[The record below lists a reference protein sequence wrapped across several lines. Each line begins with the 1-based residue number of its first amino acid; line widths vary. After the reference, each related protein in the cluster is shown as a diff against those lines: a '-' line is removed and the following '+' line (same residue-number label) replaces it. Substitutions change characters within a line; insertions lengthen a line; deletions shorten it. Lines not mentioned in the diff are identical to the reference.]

1 MTAPERA
8 ELDKLLEGATPD
20 FLDAK
25 FPHQRAYLKDEG
37 QLLAVLCTR
46 RAAKSFSAAKR
57 LLRAMHKHPGCS
69 CLFVA
74 LTRESAKKILWKD
87 VLKIINR
94 KWRLKAKFNE
104 TDLTMTLPNGSVL
117 YLLGVDTT
125 EDEKEKLL
133 GQKYAEV
140 VIDEAASYSID
151 INQLVYGVLKPAVAD
166 YRGTISLVGT
176 PGNIKA
182 GLFFE
187 LTNGKNPSK
196 PERWSVRG
204 WSGHCWSTLDNPYM
218 AENWKAEIADLIRD
232 NPRIEE
238 TPLFQQ
244 NYLGLWVIDETKL
257 VYRYLPVRNDFDGK
271 LPQYARGA
279 WHHVLAIDLGF
290 TDATSFTVL
299 AYHDHDRNLYVLE
312 STKQSKLDITAKAER
327 ANELKAKY
335 PIEQVV
341 IDGANAD
348 AVAELNNRH
357 DLGALPAD
365 KTGKADFID
374 IMNAEFIQA
383 RIKLSPDCEPLKD
396 EYSNLIWDEKKL
408 EKLRKREEHPAC
420 PNHCADG
427 TLYGWRYC
435 WQYLSVVIVERP
447 QRNTEAWFAEQRAA
461 AQAEVDG
468 LFEAQ
473 LERNRQQQA
482 EQREADEWL

>member
-1 MTAPERA
+1 
-8 ELDKLLEGATPD
+8 L
-20 FLDAK
+20 
-25 FPHQRAYLKDEG
+25 
-37 QLLAVLCTR
+37 
-46 RAAKSFSAAKR
+46 
-57 LLRAMHKHPGCS
+57 
-69 CLFVA
+69 
-74 LTRESAKKILWKD
+74 
-87 VLKIINR
+87 
-94 KWRLKAKFNE
+94 
-104 TDLTMTLPNGSVL
+104 
-117 YLLGVDTT
+117 
-125 EDEKEKLL
+125 
-133 GQKYAEV
+133 
-140 VIDEAASYSID
+140 
-151 INQLVYGVLKPAVAD
+151 NQLVYGVLKPAVAD
-166 YRGTISLVGT
+166 YRGTISIVGT

-187 LTNGKNPSK
+187 LTNGRNPSK
-196 PERWSVRG
+196 PERWTVRG

-218 AENWKAEIADLIRD
+218 VENWKAEIADLIRD

-257 VYRYLPVRNDFDGK
+257 VYRYLPVRNDFDGT
-271 LPQYARGA
+271 LPKYGRGC

-312 STKQSKLDITAKAER
+312 STKKAKLDITAKAER

-335 PIEQVV
+335 AIEQVV

-357 DLGALPAD
+357 SLEAIPAD

-383 RIKLSPDCEPLKD
+383 RILLAAGEATEALRT

-408 EKLRKREEHPAC
+408 EKQRKREEHPAC
-420 PNHCADG
+420 DNHCTDG

-435 WQYLSVVIVERP
+435 WQYLSVAVVERP
-447 QRNTEAWFAEQRAA
+447 QRNTAAWFAEQSAA
-461 AQAEVDG
+461 AQREVDG
-468 LFEAQ
+468 LFDAQ
-473 LERNRQQQA
+473 LERNKQEA
-482 EQREADEWL
+482 ADEKDLNEWL